1 MCHNYKID
9 MHERVRLWRMLIPR
23 LQKRSLNDISL
34 PRSIYIESEKNWRF
48 VLIFRLFLFSM
59 QFASMLELEFD
70 NDKKKK
76 ETPE

>member
-1 MCHNYKID
+1 
-9 MHERVRLWRMLIPR
+9 MHERVRLWRMLISR